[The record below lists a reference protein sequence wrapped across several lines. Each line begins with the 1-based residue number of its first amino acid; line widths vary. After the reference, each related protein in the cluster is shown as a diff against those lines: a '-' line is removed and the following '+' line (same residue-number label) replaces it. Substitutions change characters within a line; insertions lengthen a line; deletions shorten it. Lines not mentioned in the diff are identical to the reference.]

1 MKKSLFPAATLSA
14 LSLLLLLLKP
24 EIALAGARDGLNL
37 WAFVVLP
44 TLLPFMLC
52 STAAAQSGGI
62 SLLTAPFSPLLE
74 GVFGLSEAGSYTLL
88 TGLLCGYPMGARTCA
103 RFRAQGLLSAPE
115 AKVLLAV
122 SNHPSPMFLLGYVM
136 AGLDS
141 LCPAALFLAAVYL
154 PILPIAILAA
164 KIYRFSPSSA
174 GSKRSPHPSETP
186 GFSFGRDFLD
196 CLEAMEKI
204 GGCILVFSILAAYI
218 WNLSPLP
225 PAANACLLGLTE
237 ITTGIHALKAELGG
251 PLLAAAAAAASAFGG
266 LSGVFQT
273 QSVLT
278 KNAGLSIRHYVLWK
292 LIHAGLTG
300 LILTAALLP

>member
-1 MKKSLFPAATLSA
+1 MKRLGS
-14 LSLLLLLLKP
+14 SLLLVLFFVGLLCFP
-24 EIALAGARDGLNL
+24 ALSISGASAGILL
-37 WAFVVLP
+37 WFQKVLP
-44 TLLPFMLC
+44 VLLPFILASRLM
-52 STAAAQSGGI
+52 AASR
-62 SLLTAPFSPLLE
+62 LMDRFSPRTCGILM
-74 GVFGLSEAGSYTLL
+74 GF
-88 TGLLCGYPMGARTCA
+88 LCGYPMGARTCA

-154 PILPIAILAA
+154 PILPIAVLAA

-174 GSKRSPHPSETP
+174 GSKRSPHPSEAP

-237 ITTGIHALKAELGG
+237 ITTGIHALKAELSG

>member
-154 PILPIAILAA
+154 YMRVIGCPIRLLTGISCAGCG
-164 KIYRFSPSSA
+164 RCR
-174 GSKRSPHPSETP
+174 GSKR
-186 GFSFGRDFLD
+186 
-196 CLEAMEKI
+196 CL
-204 GGCILVFSILAAYI
+204 S
-218 WNLSPLP
+218 
-225 PAANACLLGLTE
+225 
-237 ITTGIHALKAELGG
+237 
-251 PLLAAAAAAASAFGG
+251 AAASA
-266 LSGVFQT
+266 ST
-273 QSVLT
+273 T
-278 KNAGLSIRHYVLWK
+278 
-292 LIHAGLTG
+292 
-300 LILTAALLP
+300 

>member
-14 LSLLLLLLKP
+14 LSLLFLLLKP

-136 AGLDS
+136 AGLAS

-154 PILPIAILAA
+154 PILPIAVLAA

-174 GSKRSPHPSETP
+174 GSKRSPHPSEAP

-225 PAANACLLGLTE
+225 PAANACLLG
-237 ITTGIHALKAELGG
+237 
-251 PLLAAAAAAASAFGG
+251 PASM
-266 LSGVFQT
+266 
-273 QSVLT
+273 
-278 KNAGLSIRHYVLWK
+278 
-292 LIHAGLTG
+292 
-300 LILTAALLP
+300 P